1 MTTVISILGGSLYR
15 SIRRLPHAGDGNAVI
30 LCVPYRATAEKT
42 GEDQTVSLDHDLRYA
57 TKAEWNAGV
66 EQYEA
71 QRRCTSQVSSP
82 SNAVVAEITARSSA
96 AQKIQLFRSLFHGRD
111 DVYAYGFLSKKTG
124 KVGYAPAAW
133 NEWMTLPNGK
143 RVPTPSDQ
151 RRCKPLT
158 DQVLLDHFTKR
169 DSQFHNVVGLYPL
182 SKDSKVW
189 FLAIDFD
196 DDGWKEEIIVTK
208 RVCENHGLHPIMERS
223 HSGDGGHLWMFFSEE
238 IEAAQARKMGTALLS
253 EAAQKTHIRFRS
265 YDRMFPNQDLL
276 PSGGFGNL
284 IALPLQRLDRDAGN
298 SVFVDEQF
306 NPYADQWAFLDS
318 VQRITAQQ
326 VNAIATLASANTGPL
341 GNLAKFDSPIPHAV
355 GQKKE
360 TDKQAPTTGNGS
372 LRTGSRTPP
381 SNADVPETITI
392 IERSMLEIS
401 KTNLTPLAQNAVRRL
416 AAFANPDRA
425 QAMRQPVYNKPRIIY
440 CGEETVDSILLPRGC
455 RESVAALLTDA
466 GCTVTFDDE
475 RNQGKRIRVKFIGS
489 LRAPQSEAAKT
500 MLEYDDGILVAPTGF
515 GKTVIAAD
523 LIAKRKTNT
532 LIIIRSSS
540 LMEQWRDRLEQFLTV
555 KAKLPPLLTPTGRII
570 RRQHRYGHELCR
582 DTSQGY
588 CRLRTFPDYLG

>member
-82 SNAVVAEITARSSA
+82 SNGVVAEITARSSA
-96 AQKIQLFRSLFHGRD
+96 AQKIQLFRSLFRGRD

-124 KVGYAPAAW
+124 RVGYAPAAW

-196 DDGWKEEIIVTK
+196 DDGWKEEIIATK
-208 RVCENHGLHPIMERS
+208 RVCENHGLHPIMERFR
-223 HSGDGGHLWMFFSEE
+223 SGDGGHLWMFFSEE
-238 IEAAQARKMGTALLS
+238 IGAAQARKMGTALLS

-284 IALPLQRLDRDAGN
+284 IALPLQRLARDAGN
-298 SVFVDEQF
+298 SVFVDE
-306 NPYADQWAFLDS
+306 
-318 VQRITAQQ
+318 
-326 VNAIATLASANTGPL
+326 
-341 GNLAKFDSPIPHAV
+341 
-355 GQKKE
+355 
-360 TDKQAPTTGNGS
+360 
-372 LRTGSRTPP
+372 
-381 SNADVPETITI
+381 
-392 IERSMLEIS
+392 
-401 KTNLTPLAQNAVRRL
+401 
-416 AAFANPDRA
+416 
-425 QAMRQPVYNKPRIIY
+425 
-440 CGEETVDSILLPRGC
+440 
-455 RESVAALLTDA
+455 
-466 GCTVTFDDE
+466 
-475 RNQGKRIRVKFIGS
+475 
-489 LRAPQSEAAKT
+489 
-500 MLEYDDGILVAPTGF
+500 
-515 GKTVIAAD
+515 
-523 LIAKRKTNT
+523 
-532 LIIIRSSS
+532 
-540 LMEQWRDRLEQFLTV
+540 
-555 KAKLPPLLTPTGRII
+555 
-570 RRQHRYGHELCR
+570 
-582 DTSQGY
+582 
-588 CRLRTFPDYLG
+588 